1 MVVDVVGNAERRHR
15 AFRRGGGA
23 RVHAIELLF
32 DVADVGQVLV
42 EDGVV
47 GRAELAAHA
56 ARFLGH
62 RVQQALLAPHVRQ
75 AAS

>member
-1 MVVDVVGNAERRHR
+1 LSGRPSGATAPFRHR
-15 AFRRGGGA
+15 GGA

-42 EDGVV
+42 EDRVV
-47 GRAELAAHA
+47 GRTELGAHA

-62 RVQQALLAPHVRQ
+62 
-75 AAS
+75 